1 MVRPVRA
8 TTSFLLL
15 ALLLVPPSGCKRILQ
30 VAREKQEKAAS
41 AGQPAQRQDED
52 AALGEKLNGYIR
64 DCLNRYSKSIHSAE
78 ERYFS
83 WADSKKG
90 PNGKERNIYGIY
102 DISLDPEQCKTAIA
116 KSNAALPK
124 KPDIEKLAE
133 AYSSALLAVV
143 PVINDAHKYYERGDY
158 KDDKMAKGKQLH
170 PKLVTAFETFD
181 KADTEL
187 SQLVDQVQEDLDRR
201 ELVRIEKEEGKKGH
215 WHTVNTTLLAK
226 PLLHEGA
233 KDVSRDPSKINLVA
247 LTAACDNFE
256 KAVDAFEAWSNQAK
270 GESGNTASFLRTA
283 KDLVIAGKN
292 LVRHIRD
299 KKPYTATEKNWMGTS
314 SGWMVEGSPDALLDK
329 YNKLIDAY
337 NSVRF

>member
-1 MVRPVRA
+1 MRQVRA

-15 ALLLVPPSGCKRILQ
+15 ALCLAPSLGCKRIVQ
-30 VAREKQEKAAS
+30 IAREKEAAKA
-41 AGQPAQRQDED
+41 AGQPAQRVDDD

-64 DCLNRYSKSIHSAE
+64 DCLNRYSKSVHSAE

-90 PNGKERNIYGIY
+90 PSGKERNVYGIY
-102 DISLDPEQCKTAIA
+102 DITLDPEQCKAAIA

-124 KPDIEKLAE
+124 KPDIEKLAD
-133 AYSSALLAVV
+133 AYSNALLTVV

-158 KDDKMAKGKQLH
+158 KGDKMAKGKQMH
-170 PKLVTAFETFD
+170 PKLITAFETFD

-187 SQLVDQVQEDLDRR
+187 SKLVDQVQEDLDRR

-215 WHTVNTTLLAK
+215 WYTLNTTLLAK
-226 PLLHEGA
+226 PVLHEGA
-233 KDVSRDPSKINLVA
+233 KDVSRDPSKINLAA
-247 LTAACDNFE
+247 LTVACDNFE
-256 KAVDAFEAWSNQAK
+256 KAVDGFETWSNQAK
-270 GESGNTASFLRTA
+270 GESGNVSSFLRAA
-283 KDLVIAGKN
+283 KDLVIAGKD

-299 KKPYTATEKNWMGTS
+299 KKPYSDTDKRQMGTA

>member
-1 MVRPVRA
+1 MRRVLRA
-8 TTSFLLL
+8 TSSFFLL
-15 ALLLVPPSGCKRILQ
+15 ASLLQLSGCKRI
-30 VAREKQEKAAS
+30 VEEAIKARQRGEEGGAVSAAQS
-41 AGQPAQRQDED
+41 ED
-52 AALGEKLNGYIR
+52 QALGEKLNGYIR
-64 DCLNRYSKSIHSAE
+64 DCLNRYSKSVHSSE

-90 PNGKERNIYGIY
+90 PTGKERNIYGVY
-102 DISLDPEQCKTAIA
+102 DISLDPEQCKSAIA
-116 KSNAALPK
+116 KSNSAPPK
-124 KPDIEKLAE
+124 KPDIEKLAD
-133 AYSSALLAVV
+133 AYSAALLAVV
-143 PVINDAHKYYERGDY
+143 PVVNDAHKYYERGDY

-170 PKLVTAFETFD
+170 PRLVTAFETFD
-181 KADTEL
+181 KADTDL

-233 KDVSRDPSKINLVA
+233 KDVSKINLVG
-247 LTAACDNFE
+247 LTQASDNFE
-256 KAVDAFEAWSNQAK
+256 KAVDAFETWSNQSK
-270 GESGNTASFLRTA
+270 TESGSTSSYLRTA

-299 KKPYTATEKNWMGTS
+299 KKPYSATEKSWMGTS